1 LLARLAG
8 ALARVVAPYGG
19 CYRLGGDEFCVLA
32 DVAPEEEEACLE
44 QTVIALS
51 ESGVGFE
58 VTSSFGAVH
67 LPQEASNW
75 TEALRVADQRL
86 YAQKRER
93 SGRRDPHEMLLQALF
108 ERSPGLRDHVGEVV
122 HRAVSIG
129 EAFGLP
135 QEQLEELRLAARL
148 HDVGKLAVPDDV
160 LQKPGPLYPEEW
172 AFIREHTVIG
182 ERILAASP
190 GWLGVAAIV
199 RATHERWD
207 GTGYP
212 DGLAG
217 DAIPLASRIIAVC
230 DAFSAMTSPRPYRLP
245 IARDQAL
252 EELHAHAATQ
262 FDPDVVAAF
271 AVIVERAEKAQRRGA
286 A

>member
-1 LLARLAG
+1 MIYDLDGFKLYNDTFGHPAGDALLTRLAG
-8 ALARVVAPYGG
+8 ALAKAVAPYGG

-32 DVAPEEEEACLE
+32 DVPAEDEGAFLEETAA
-44 QTVIALS
+44 ALG

-58 VTSSFGAVH
+58 VTSSFGAVR
-67 LPQEASNW
+67 LPREASTS

-93 SGRRDPHEMLLQALF
+93 SGRREPHEMLLQALF

-122 HRAVSIG
+122 QRATSIG
-129 EAFGLP
+129 ETFGLP
-135 QEQLEELRLAARL
+135 PDELEELRLAARL

-160 LQKPGPLYPEEW
+160 LQKPGPLHPEEW

-182 ERILAASP
+182 QRILAAAP

-207 GTGYP
+207 GI
-212 DGLAG
+212 GLPG
-217 DAIPLASRIIAVC
+217 R
-230 DAFSAMTSPRPYRLP
+230 
-245 IARDQAL
+245 AR
-252 EELHAHAATQ
+252 
-262 FDPDVVAAF
+262 
-271 AVIVERAEKAQRRGA
+271 R
-286 A
+286 